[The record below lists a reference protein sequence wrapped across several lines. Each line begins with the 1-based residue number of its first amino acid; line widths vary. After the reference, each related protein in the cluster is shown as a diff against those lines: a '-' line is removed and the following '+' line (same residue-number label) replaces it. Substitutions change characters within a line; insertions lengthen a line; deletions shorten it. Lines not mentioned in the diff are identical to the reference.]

1 MNTFRKRT
9 WSITLM
15 IPALSAAFILAHF
28 LRSAPALIAPDL
40 RMDLG
45 LTPGQLSSLPAS
57 IFLGAALMQ
66 LPVGVLLDRFGPRLS
81 MFSFMNIA
89 AIGTLVFACAE
100 NIIYLRLGLFLIGC
114 GAAPVFMGVI
124 VLLSRWVA
132 RDRLATATAISVAV
146 GGVGMLLSSSPF
158 ASAVDSYG
166 WRVSVQFVG
175 FITFFVA
182 FSLLLFIK
190 DRPDQHQLTHELE
203 SLSEVILGL
212 RYILIDKR
220 IYYFA
225 AVTAISFGTLITVRN
240 LWIGPYLNDVFNLN
254 TIERGQIIFLVSV
267 AWIISALVY
276 GPLDRFFDTRRGVVT
291 GGLLLFAFA
300 TMLLAVND
308 SPSVTIVTILL
319 VLFSLTAAM
328 AGPIFAHARSLFSDK
343 YSGRVF
349 TAINLCTWSGVF
361 LLQILTGSI
370 LDYFTVDELGR
381 SPNIAYRVMFAT
393 LSILLLL
400 VAVIYRNVKDV
411 PPSSDR

>member
-1 MNTFRKRT
+1 MNTFSKRAG
-9 WSITLM
+9 SIILM

-45 LTPGQLSSLPAS
+45 LTPGQLSSLPAA

-81 MFSFMNIA
+81 MFSFMNVA
-89 AIGTLVFACAE
+89 AIGTLVFAYAD
-100 NIIYLRLGLFLIGC
+100 NIFYLRMGLFLIGC

-132 RDRLATATAISVAV
+132 RDRLSTATAISVAV

-158 ASAVDSYG
+158 ALAVDSYG
-166 WRVSVQFVG
+166 WRISLQVVG
-175 FITFFVA
+175 FTTFFVA
-182 FSLLLFIK
+182 FSLLFFIK
-190 DRPDQHQLTHELE
+190 DRPEQDQIISEVET
-203 SLSEVILGL
+203 LSEVILGL
-212 RYILIDKR
+212 KYILTDKR

-225 AVTAISFGTLITVRN
+225 AVTAISFGTLITIRN
-240 LWIGPYLNDVFNLN
+240 LWIGPYLNDVYHLD
-254 TIERGQIIFLVSV
+254 TIERGQIIFFVSV

-276 GPLDRFFDTRRGVVT
+276 GPLDRLFDTRSGVVT
-291 GGLLLFAFA
+291 GGLLLFALM
-300 TMLLAVND
+300 TMLLALNY
-308 SPSVTIVTILL
+308 SPSVTVVTILL

-349 TAINLCTWSGVF
+349 TAINLCTWSGIF
-361 LLQILTGSI
+361 LLQVLTGTI
-370 LDYFTVDELGR
+370 LNFFAVDELGR
-381 SPNIAYRVMFAT
+381 SPDIAYRIMFAT
-393 LSILLLL
+393 LSFSLVL
-400 VAVIYRNVKDV
+400 VAVIYRKVKDV
-411 PPSSDR
+411 PPSSDN